1 MAQNIAIER
10 VDHIGVRVRNLD
22 RALAFYR
29 VLGFA
34 VVRRAEGDDVAII
47 RNEHGVE
54 LNLVFNAN
62 AGDPATN
69 ILMDVR
75 DKYPGYTHIALRV
88 ASIPQTV
95 AALSENGI
103 PSAQGPVSFGE
114 SGQRGTEGSNLPS
127 SSRGST
133 NFRSLSDGRSTTN
146 AVARSSSSRTGAAR
160 GRPRRPRSRSGA
172 VGGPQLSGDRRS
184 RRGARDRDDL
194 GTAMLHSP
202 SGRGLASGAS
212 RSPFAE
218 HPSHDWRVQLC
229 RPVSAILGPLGRW
242 LGQGR
247 MVRVPRQ

>member
-22 RALAFYR
+22 RALGFYR

-88 ASIPQTV
+88 ASIPETV

-103 PSAQGPVSFGE
+103 PIAQGE
-114 SGQRGTEGSNLPS
+114 SGQISVFVRDPDRNVIEL
-127 SSRGST
+127 
-133 NFRSLSDGRSTTN
+133 
-146 AVARSSSSRTGAAR
+146 R
-160 GRPRRPRSRSGA
+160 GR
-172 VGGPQLSGDRRS
+172 
-184 RRGARDRDDL
+184 
-194 GTAMLHSP
+194 
-202 SGRGLASGAS
+202 
-212 RSPFAE
+212 E
-218 HPSHDWRVQLC
+218 
-229 RPVSAILGPLGRW
+229 
-242 LGQGR
+242 QGVVEGVTR
-247 MVRVPRQ
+247 YVP